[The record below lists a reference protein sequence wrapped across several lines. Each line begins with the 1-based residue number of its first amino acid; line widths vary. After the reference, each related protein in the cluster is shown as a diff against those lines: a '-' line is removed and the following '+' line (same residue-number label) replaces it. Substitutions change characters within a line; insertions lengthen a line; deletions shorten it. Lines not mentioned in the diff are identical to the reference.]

1 MKTWIHLALTAGLL
15 TTLAAA
21 QTQTSTQA
29 TGSAS
34 TQADVKAGNT
44 SAGAKANA
52 NVDASARAHTEKSG
66 KKSGEAHAAGSA
78 HGSGSASADASGMA
92 LPDGSV
98 LHSVLSRKVDARK
111 SKPGD
116 PIEAKT
122 TQDIK
127 QDGKV
132 VVAKGSRLLG
142 HITEAQTRA
151 NGGAETSLGFVFD
164 TLVTRDGRRVP
175 INGTLQAIAAPAAS
189 AMAASNDDLFASSS
203 AAGSAAGRGTLGAPV
218 APAAPAGGGLL
229 GGTVNTVSNTTA
241 GLGSTAGGVVST
253 ATQTTGSLG
262 ANTAGSAL
270 NANGVLNTG
279 SQGVVNLEGLHLAQ
293 ASATGEGAA
302 AGSVLTSAG
311 KNINLNSG
319 TQMLIRL
326 DSSATAGKQQPK

>member
-1 MKTWIHLALTAGLL
+1 MKTWTHLALTAGLL

-34 TQADVKAGNT
+34 TRTEVKAGSANASAHT
-44 SAGAKANA
+44 DTQVNAGAQAQ
-52 NVDASARAHTEKSG
+52 SEKNG
-66 KKSGEAHAAGSA
+66 KKSGETHAAGSA
-78 HGSGSASADASGMA
+78 HGSGSATADASGIA
-92 LPDGSV
+92 LPEGSV

-142 HITEAQTRA
+142 HITRSQARA
-151 NGGAETSLGFVFD
+151 KGESETSLGFVFD
-164 TLVTRDGRRVP
+164 TLVTRDGQRVP
-175 INGTLQAIAAPAAS
+175 IRGTLQAIAAPAAS
-189 AMAASNDDLFASSS
+189 AMAASNDDLFASTS
-203 AAGSAAGRGTLGAPV
+203 AAGSAAGRGALAAPV
-218 APAAPAGGGLL
+218 SPAAPAGGGLL
-229 GGTVNTVSNTTA
+229 GGTVSTVSNTTA
-241 GLGSTAGGVVST
+241 GLGATAGGAVST
-253 ATQTTGSLG
+253 ATQTTGALG
-262 ANTAGSAL
+262 ADVTGAAL

-279 SQGVVNLEGLHLAQ
+279 SQGVVNLEGLRLAQ

-302 AGSVLTSAG
+302 EGSVLTSAG
-311 KNINLNSG
+311 RNINLSSG

-326 DSSATAGKQQPK
+326 ESSASAQKPQPK